1 MSNAINVFL
10 YRAYLLAFECG
21 MQGKALPVAITSN
34 LPEQWARA
42 FGYSDGQ
49 RTRGKT
55 TEGRDGDWMPEDF
68 KAFCGYLSDAMDGI
82 PEDSPSL
89 GAT

>member
-1 MSNAINVFL
+1 MSANDNVFL

-21 MQGKALPVAITSN
+21 MQGKALPVAITSD
-34 LPEQWARA
+34 LPEQWART

-68 KAFCGYLSDAMDGI
+68 SKFCKYYHDAMAGI
-82 PEDSPSL
+82 PD
-89 GAT
+89 A